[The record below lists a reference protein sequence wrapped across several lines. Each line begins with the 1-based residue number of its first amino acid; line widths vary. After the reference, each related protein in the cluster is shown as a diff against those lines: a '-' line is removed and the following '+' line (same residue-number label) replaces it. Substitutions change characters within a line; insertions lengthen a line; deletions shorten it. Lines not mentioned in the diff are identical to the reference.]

1 MYIFKYYFMHKN
13 LLILIFYISFFLS
26 YRLYSKEQ
34 DTIAI
39 VDMEKVF
46 ENTNCIKIAKEKLE
60 NEKKAIENSIR
71 EKERALQEEQEDIES
86 KASILSQAKIQ
97 QKREEFQKKVME
109 FQQEINKKNTKLQTK
124 FNNLLDKIK
133 NEVTLVLK
141 TDKYKIYSVILNNTL
156 IIYNNS
162 AIDITQEVIKD
173 LNKKKISLE

>member
-1 MYIFKYYFMHKN
+1 MYIFIYYFMRKN
-13 LLILIFYISFFLS
+13 LLILIFSISFFLS

-46 ENTNCIKIAKEKLE
+46 ENTNCIKTAKEKLE

-71 EKERALQEEQEDIES
+71 ETERALQEEQEDIES
-86 KASILSQAKIQ
+86 KVSILSQAKIQ

-109 FQQEINKKNTKLQTK
+109 FQQEINEKNTKLQTK

-141 TDKYKIYSVILNNTL
+141 TDKYKIYSVILNNAL
-156 IIYNNS
+156 IIHNNS